1 MFVVYFWLVFFS
13 ICKFSWMNS
22 WHFLLF
28 HEHVFAFDYNQQN
41 DSRSTET
48 ITSSSTSKVYCYIF
62 VWGKITENSVVFI
75 ELWKPGN
82 WSFMALTCCL
92 LNTSIEREYVTSLSS
107 SINDR
112 KHSCNSKRRWWI
124 ILTKLCL

>member
-75 ELWKPGN
+75 ELWKLELQCTEIET
-82 WSFMALTCCL
+82 SCL
-92 LNTSIEREYVTSLSS
+92 LNSSIEREYVTSLSS

-112 KHSCNSKRRWWI
+112 KQKCSSKRRWWI